1 MDDAA
6 SSLSLTGPLTICEV
20 DNLKTTLLSTHT
32 LQEIDL
38 SGVTEIDTAG
48 VQLLMM
54 AKKLARGEL
63 RELRLVAHSARVVEA
78 FELLNLAAYFND
90 PLVMMTRSPHES

>member
-1 MDDAA
+1 MDE
-6 SSLSLTGPLTICEV
+6 SSPSLSLAGPLTICEV
-20 DNLKTTLLSTHT
+20 DDLKSTLLTTDT

-54 AKKLARGEL
+54 AKKVARSQE
-63 RELRLVAHSARVVEA
+63 RELRLVAHSARVIEA

-90 PLVMMTRSPHES
+90 PLVMMTRTPHEE